1 LEKSGE
7 IGMSFLGYLSRG
19 YVQNEILLKMRNQ
32 RDIVLHVKPFC
43 TYTTGKTFG
52 KTVVASARYS

>member
-1 LEKSGE
+1 
-7 IGMSFLGYLSRG
+7 MSFLGYLSRG